1 MGSYNLAMWGGAAG
15 GTLIATGA
23 ASIGLGYRKAIM
35 VTTVMPLV
43 ALIYI
48 FLKPRRS
55 STASDVVPGV

>member
-23 ASIGLGYRKAIM
+23 ASIGLGYREAIM